1 MLNVITFRRV
11 VSLVSPGALL
21 LFVVWAIQQDESVRE
36 ASVPYAAFISFGT
49 LGAAALLS
57 WYHNYAR
64 VFFPTA
70 VVGLVMWTFGRPD
83 SDPMKLWIALLVPLN
98 FILTAALKE
107 RGLMTLEGAFQGG
120 ILLMQLLLVQ
130 FLGQSAPE
138 SFTPSCSGA
147 RIRFPGRGSR

>member
-57 WYHNYAR
+57 WYSNYAR

-83 SDPMKLWIALLVPLN
+83 SDP
-98 FILTAALKE
+98 
-107 RGLMTLEGAFQGG
+107 
-120 ILLMQLLLVQ
+120 
-130 FLGQSAPE
+130 
-138 SFTPSCSGA
+138 
-147 RIRFPGRGSR
+147 